1 MKLKPKKKTE
11 KTKPLGTF
19 EQLKDPEYLPQQRN
33 IAKATGA
40 LEGYC
45 EMLET
50 QINALVDKILSV
62 DTSQMVILSHPESNA
77 YIIGRESDVE
87 TNPELIIVGS
97 PEDLIEQLTE
107 KGSSSNTEKCL
118 TEARKRINSASN
130 ELGLAQQYIRDNL

>member
-1 MKLKPKKKTE
+1 
-11 KTKPLGTF
+11 
-19 EQLKDPEYLPQQRN
+19 
-33 IAKATGA
+33 
-40 LEGYC
+40 
-45 EMLET
+45 
-50 QINALVDKILSV
+50 
-62 DTSQMVILSHPESNA
+62 MVILSHPESNA